1 MAMHKA
7 VVLGWLQ
14 TLPDDAQVG
23 IDAGGLSLVAF
34 EINLKDIEILI
45 KPAQLSDL
53 PYLEVGGL
61 PVELEGE

>member
-7 VVLGWLQ
+7 EVMGWLQ
-14 TLPDDAQVG
+14 TLPDDDQVG
-23 IDAGGLSLVAF
+23 IDAGGLSLVGF
-34 EINLKDIEILI
+34 EEHDT
-45 KPAQLSDL
+45 PAMLSDL